1 MAPFQAIRYKS
12 LSVDWFFV
20 GSDPASAG
28 RRSNPQKIQPPSC
41 GLFTAIPGANCAIN
55 QHFLKY
61 FPKKNCILK
70 FIFYICRV
78 NSKNVE
84 MNLSNAE
91 EQLMEH
97 LWKLEKAFM
106 KELLEVYAEPKP
118 ATTTIATLLKRM
130 IDKKFVA
137 YQEFGN
143 SRQYY
148 PLVKKSDYFSKHVNG
163 LIKNFFNDSASQFA
177 SFFTKETNL
186 SEKELEELKKIIDV
200 ELQKKKK

>member
-1 MAPFQAIRYKS
+1 
-12 LSVDWFFV
+12 
-20 GSDPASAG
+20 
-28 RRSNPQKIQPPSC
+28 
-41 GLFTAIPGANCAIN
+41 
-55 QHFLKY
+55 
-61 FPKKNCILK
+61 
-70 FIFYICRV
+70 
-78 NSKNVE
+78 
-84 MNLSNAE
+84 MNLTNAE
-91 EQLMEH
+91 EQLMEY

-106 KELLEVYAEPKP
+106 KDLLESFPDPKP
-118 ATTTIATLLKRM
+118 ATTTVATLLKRM

-137 YQEFGN
+137 YNEFGN

-148 PLVKKSDYFSKHVNG
+148 PLIKKTDYFSKHVNG

>member
-1 MAPFQAIRYKS
+1 MQ
-12 LSVDWFFV
+12 
-20 GSDPASAG
+20 
-28 RRSNPQKIQPPSC
+28 
-41 GLFTAIPGANCAIN
+41 
-55 QHFLKY
+55 
-61 FPKKNCILK
+61 
-70 FIFYICRV
+70 
-78 NSKNVE
+78 
-84 MNLSNAE
+84 LSNTE

-106 KELLEVYAEPKP
+106 KDLLEAYPEPKP

-130 IDKKFVA
+130 TDKKFIA
-137 YQEFGN
+137 YTLFGN
-143 SRQYY
+143 SREYY

-177 SFFTKETNL
+177 SFFTKATNL